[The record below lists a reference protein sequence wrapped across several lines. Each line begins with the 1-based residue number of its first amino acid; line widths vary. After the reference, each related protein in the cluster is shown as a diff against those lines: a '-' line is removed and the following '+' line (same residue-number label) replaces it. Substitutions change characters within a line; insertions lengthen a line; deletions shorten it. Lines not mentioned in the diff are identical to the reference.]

1 MEKSNKSFH
10 SILAA
15 FIVVLLCS
23 AMIVTGTY
31 ALFTDSFSQKTV
43 LKAGTMKI
51 RLLRTK
57 LEYTELNG
65 DGLFEKK
72 TDDRKLV
79 YAQPEENETISTEN
93 VFGIKNDT
101 LLIPTSKYTATMC
114 LENKSNVAFNYYL
127 TIEGLGDAAKNHF
140 SDKLTVIVDTNLAN
154 DAAGEAGGETKTTVS
169 VENKAIGDA
178 SAPVG
183 QVLIGGSA
191 KFTVTV
197 IFEGDAT
204 NDAQAQ
210 EANFN
215 LNIHAVQVVAN

>member
-15 FIVVLLCS
+15 FIIVLLCS

-79 YAQPEENETISTEN
+79 YAQPETGETTSTEN
-93 VFGIKNDT
+93 VFGLTNET
-101 LLIPTSKYTATMC
+101 LLIPTSEYKATMR
-114 LENKSNVAFNYYL
+114 LENKSDVAFNYYL
-127 TIEGLGDAAKNHF
+127 SIEGLCDAAKNHF
-140 SDKLTVIVDTNLAN
+140 SDKLTVIVDTDLTNS
-154 DAAGEAGGETKTTVS
+154 AAGAAGGETKTTVS
-169 VENKAIGDA
+169 VANTAIGDA
-178 SAPVG
+178 NAPVG
-183 QVLIGGSA
+183 QVLIGGVA
-191 KFTVTV
+191 DFTVTI
-197 IFEGDAT
+197 IFERDAT

-215 LNIHAVQVVAN
+215 LTVHAVQVVA

>member
-15 FIVVLLCS
+15 FIIVLLCS

-31 ALFTDSFSQKTV
+31 ALFTDTFSQKTV

-65 DGLFEKK
+65 DGIFESK
-72 TDDRKLV
+72 TDTRQLV
-79 YAQPEENETISTEN
+79 YAQPKAGETTSTEN
-93 VFGIKNDT
+93 VFGITNET
-101 LLIPTSKYTATMC
+101 LLIPTSEYKATMR
-114 LENKSNVAFNYYL
+114 LENKSDVAFNYYL
-127 TIEGLGDAAKNHF
+127 SIDGLGDAAKNHF
-140 SDKLTVIVDTNLAN
+140 SDKLTVIVDTDLTNS
-154 DAAGEAGGETKTTVS
+154 AAGAAGGETKTTVS
-169 VENKAIGDA
+169 AANTAIGDA
-178 SAPVG
+178 NAPVG
-183 QVLIGGSA
+183 QVLIGGVA
-191 KFTVTV
+191 DFTVTI
-197 IFEGDAT
+197 IFERDAT

-215 LNIHAVQVVAN
+215 LTVHAVQVVA

>member
-15 FIVVLLCS
+15 FIIVLLCS

-31 ALFTDSFSQKTV
+31 ALFTDNFSQKTV

-57 LEYTELNG
+57 LEYTELNAEG
-65 DGLFEKK
+65 MFETK
-72 TDDRKLV
+72 TDDRTLV
-79 YAQPEENETISTEN
+79 YAQPGEGETISNEN

-101 LLIPTSKYTATMC
+101 LLIPTSKYTATMR

-140 SDKLTVIVDTNLAN
+140 SDKLTVIVDTDLAN
-154 DAAGEAGGETKTTVS
+154 TAEGKAGGETKTTVS
-169 VENKAIGDA
+169 AANTPIGNTDA
-178 SAPVG
+178 P
-183 QVLIGGSA
+183 IGTVVINGSA
-191 KFTVTV
+191 EFTVTV

-204 NDAQAQ
+204 NDAQAK

-215 LNIHAVQVVAN
+215 LGIYAVQVTA

>member
-15 FIVVLLCS
+15 FIIVLLCS

-65 DGLFEKK
+65 DGLFERK
-72 TDDRKLV
+72 TDTRQLV
-79 YAQPEENETISTEN
+79 YAQPETGETTSTEN
-93 VFGIKNDT
+93 VFGLTNET
-101 LLIPTSKYTATMC
+101 LLIPTSEYKATMR
-114 LENKSNVAFNYYL
+114 LENKSDVAFNYYL
-127 TIEGLGDAAKNHF
+127 SIEGLGDAAKNHF
-140 SDKLTVIVDTNLAN
+140 SDKLTVIVDTDLTNS
-154 DAAGEAGGETKTTVS
+154 AAGAAGGETKTTVS
-169 VENKAIGDA
+169 VANTAIGDA
-178 SAPVG
+178 NAPVG
-183 QVLIGGSA
+183 QVLIGGVA
-191 KFTVTV
+191 DFTVTI
-197 IFEGDAT
+197 IFERDAT

-215 LNIHAVQVVAN
+215 LTVHAVQVVA

>member
-15 FIVVLLCS
+15 FIIVLLCS

-31 ALFTDSFSQKTV
+31 ALFTDTFSQKTV

-65 DGLFEKK
+65 DGLFERK
-72 TDDRKLV
+72 TDTRQLV
-79 YAQPEENETISTEN
+79 YAQPETGETTSTEN
-93 VFGIKNDT
+93 VFGLTNET
-101 LLIPTSKYTATMC
+101 LLIPTSEYKATMR
-114 LENKSNVAFNYYL
+114 LENKSDVAFNYYL
-127 TIEGLGDAAKNHF
+127 SIEGLGDAAKNHF
-140 SDKLTVIVDTNLAN
+140 SDKLTVIVDTDLTNS
-154 DAAGEAGGETKTTVS
+154 AAGAAGGETKTTVS
-169 VENKAIGDA
+169 VANTAIGDA
-178 SAPVG
+178 NAPVG
-183 QVLIGGSA
+183 QVLIGGVA
-191 KFTVTV
+191 DFTVTI
-197 IFEGDAT
+197 IFERDAT

-215 LNIHAVQVVAN
+215 LTVHAVQVVA

>member
-31 ALFTDSFSQKTV
+31 ALFTDTFSQKTV

-65 DGLFEKK
+65 DGLFERK
-72 TDDRKLV
+72 TDTRQLV
-79 YAQPEENETISTEN
+79 YAQPETGETTSTEN
-93 VFGIKNDT
+93 VFGLTNET
-101 LLIPTSKYTATMC
+101 LLIPTSEYKATMR
-114 LENKSNVAFNYYL
+114 LENKSDVAFNYYL
-127 TIEGLGDAAKNHF
+127 SIEGLGDAAKNHF
-140 SDKLTVIVDTNLAN
+140 SDKLTVIVDTDLTNS
-154 DAAGEAGGETKTTVS
+154 AAGAAGGETKTTVS
-169 VENKAIGDA
+169 VANTAIGDA
-178 SAPVG
+178 NAPVG
-183 QVLIGGSA
+183 QVLIGGVA
-191 KFTVTV
+191 DFTVTI
-197 IFEGDAT
+197 IFERDAT

-215 LNIHAVQVVAN
+215 LTVHAVQVVA